1 MDHEKSQ
8 LDQRWESLSYA
19 EDLKISSCCLPNL
32 VLVYKGRS
40 RDVLQL
46 TPTDGF
52 CWKTGTGKQIF
63 YIWVLAEKRS
73 QHRCSIIH
81 PKVIEKVFDY
91 VGKRAVYGRP
101 WRTATTCSVILRKI
115 CDSMICS
122 SVRECHSSRSFHSFK
137 NFRGYFS
144 VNFAQHS
151 PKRFHRTSFSFRP
164 LYCT

>member
-1 MDHEKSQ
+1 M
-8 LDQRWESLSYA
+8 
-19 EDLKISSCCLPNL
+19 LKTWKL
-32 VLVYKGRS
+32 VLAVCPTSCSCTRDRS
-40 RDVLQL
+40 RGVLQL